1 MLVKNTRLEEVKI
14 TAASFKAP
22 FVWPLLGIYACVQAL
37 ITQLLLPSGHYLGQE
52 MGVPLMAG
60 LLVVCGAWACFS
72 HFRAQGLTALQNQL
86 QDLQAKRNALEKH
99 NAKLQEL
106 VMTDALTGVSNRRY
120 FDYLLAREWQLGIR
134 ETRSLGLI
142 VCDIDFFKQFNDQF
156 GHLAG
161 DDCLVAV
168 AQTLKACLANH
179 GYEVA
184 RYGGEEFVVLLPGAD
199 LTETQKVAE
208 QLKQAVHALPLSP
221 IAHATPVNVTLSLG
235 ASCLLPQQKR
245 KSQDLLS
252 SADQALYRAKAA
264 GRNRVC
270 TSELV

>member
-14 TAASFKAP
+14 SEAPFKAP
-22 FVWPLLGIYACVQAL
+22 YVWPLLGIYACVQAL
-37 ITQLLLPSGHYLGQE
+37 ITQLLLPSGQSAGL
-52 MGVPLMAG
+52 PLMAG
-60 LLVVCGAWACFS
+60 LLVVCGAWACLS
-72 HFRAQGLTALQNQL
+72 HFRFQGLSSLQSELLDQRE
-86 QDLQAKRNALEKH
+86 KRQALEKQ

-142 VCDIDFFKQFNDQF
+142 VCDIDFFKQYNDQF

-208 QLKQAVHALPLSP
+208 QLKRAVHALPLLP
-221 IAHATPVNVTLSLG
+221 VADATPVTVTLSLG

-270 TSELV
+270 TSEWV